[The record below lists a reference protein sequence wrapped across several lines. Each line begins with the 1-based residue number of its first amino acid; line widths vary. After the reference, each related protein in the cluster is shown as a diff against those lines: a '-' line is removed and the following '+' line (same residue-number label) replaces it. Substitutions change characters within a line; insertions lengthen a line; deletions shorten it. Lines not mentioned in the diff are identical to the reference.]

1 MSHTRTPWLDDK
13 GESVLIDD
21 YARELGT
28 FLDALADGRIDK
40 HELDAAEKRLV
51 TLLKEVEPQLSD
63 KAHEQVT
70 RLLVEVSAYSVMQTL
85 AEIEGAKIR
94 SLKL

>member
-1 MSHTRTPWLDDK
+1 MSHKRMPWLDEK

-40 HELDAAEKRLV
+40 HELDSAEKRLV
-51 TLLKEVEPQLSD
+51 SLLKEVEPQLND
-63 KAHEQVT
+63 QVHEQVT
-70 RLLVEVSAYSVMQTL
+70 RLLIEVSAYSVMQTL